1 MFKRTIRKIVA
12 QRLQEYPAVAIL
24 GPRQCGKTTLAKTFA
39 SRYFDL
45 EQEADQLRLDI
56 EWESIAQSDELTI
69 LDEAQEEPGIFARL
83 RGAIDEDRK
92 RNGRFLLS
100 GSVSPSLTK
109 HVSESLAGR
118 IALVELSPLNLMEI
132 ESKHENR
139 LWLKGGYPDGG
150 VIKPSA
156 FGDWQ
161 RNYLELLAQRDLPR
175 WGLPARPA
183 VTLKLMKMLAAL
195 HGNLTNTA
203 QLAGSMGL
211 DAKTINS
218 YLDFLEGAYLIRR
231 LPPYSANIKKRLVKS
246 PKMYW
251 RDSGLLH
258 ALLNIAAKEQLQNQP
273 WVGAS
278 WEGFVVEQIER
289 ELNAR
294 GIAHDLYH
302 FRTSDQYEID
312 LVVDFGAERWSLEIK
327 LTTNPN
333 SSDYA
338 RLCKTS
344 DLIGA
349 SKRFLISKA
358 TKPSLSKQGGMCSL
372 RDFLDLLQSI
382 K

>member
-1 MFKRTIRKIVA
+1 MIERRISKIVTE
-12 QRLQEYPAVAIL
+12 RLQEYPAVAIL
-24 GPRQCGKTTLAKTFA
+24 GPRQCGKTTLANTFA

-45 EQEADQLRLDI
+45 EQEPDQLRLDI
-56 EWESIAQSDELTI
+56 EWESIVQSSELTI
-69 LDEAQEEPGIFARL
+69 LDEAQEAPDVFARL
-83 RGAIDEDRK
+83 RGAIDKDRK

-118 IALVELSPLNLMEI
+118 IAIVELSPLGLMEI
-132 ESKHENR
+132 DSKNEDR
-139 LWLKGGYPDGG
+139 LWLTGGYPDGG
-150 VIKPSA
+150 IMKPSA
-156 FGDWQ
+156 FGNWQ
-161 RNYLELLAQRDLPR
+161 RNYLDLLVQRDLPR

-183 VTLKLMKMLAAL
+183 VTLRLMKMLTAL
-195 HGNLTNTA
+195 HGNLANTA
-203 QLAGSMGL
+203 QLASSMGL

-231 LPPYSANIKKRLVKS
+231 LPPYFANIKKRLVKS
-246 PKMYW
+246 PKMYC

-258 ALLNIAAKEQLQNQP
+258 ALLNISTKEQLQNQP

-278 WEGFVVEQIER
+278 WEGFVIEQIER
-289 ELNAR
+289 ELSAR

-312 LVVDFGAERWSLEIK
+312 LVIDFGAERWSLEIK

-333 SSDYA
+333 SNDYK

-349 SKRFLISKA
+349 DKRFLISKA
-358 TKPSLSKQGGMCSL
+358 SKPSLSGQGGMCSL
-372 RDFLDLLQSI
+372 KDFLPLLSNR
-382 K
+382 

>member
-1 MFKRTIRKIVA
+1 MIERRISKLVA
-12 QRLQEYPAVAIL
+12 ERLKEYPAVAIL
-24 GPRQCGKTTLAKTFA
+24 GPRQCGKTTLANTFA

-45 EQEADQLRLDI
+45 EQESDQLRLDI
-56 EWESIAQSDELTI
+56 EWESIAQSSELTI
-69 LDEAQEEPGIFARL
+69 LDEAQEAPDVFARM

-118 IALVELSPLNLMEI
+118 IALIELSPLGLMEI
-132 ESKHENR
+132 DSKNEDR
-139 LWLKGGYPDGG
+139 LWLAGGYPDGG
-150 VIKPSA
+150 IIKPSA
-156 FGDWQ
+156 FGNWQ

-175 WGLPARPA
+175 WGLPARPT
-183 VTLKLMKMLAAL
+183 VTLKLMKMLTAL

-203 QLAGSMGL
+203 QLASSMGL
-211 DAKTINS
+211 DAKTINT

-231 LPPYSANIKKRLVKS
+231 LPPYFANIKKRLVKS
-246 PKMYW
+246 PKTYW

-258 ALLNIAAKEQLQNQP
+258 ALLNISTKEQLRNQP

-278 WEGFVVEQIER
+278 WEGFVIEQIER

-312 LVVDFGAERWSLEIK
+312 LVIDFGAEKWSLEIK

-333 SSDYA
+333 PSDYK

-358 TKPSLSKQGGMCSL
+358 SKPSLSKQGGMCSL
-372 RDFLDLLQSI
+372 KDFLTLLSN
-382 K
+382 

>member
-1 MFKRTIRKIVA
+1 MLNRTIHSIVA
-12 QRLQEYPAVAIL
+12 QRLREYPAVAIL

-56 EWESIAQSDELTI
+56 EWESIAQSSELII
-69 LDEAQEEPGIFARL
+69 LDEAQEAPEVFARL

-109 HVSESLAGR
+109 QVSESLAGR
-118 IALVELSPLNLMEI
+118 IALVELSPLALSEI
-132 ESKHENR
+132 DSRHENR
-139 LWLKGGYPDGG
+139 LWLTGGYPDGG
-150 VIKPSA
+150 ILKPSA
-156 FGDWQ
+156 FGNWQ

-175 WGLPARPA
+175 WGLPARPM
-183 VTLKLMKMLAAL
+183 VTLRLMKMLAAL
-195 HGNLTNTA
+195 HGNLWNA
-203 QLAGSMGL
+203 SQLASSMGL

-231 LPPYSANIKKRLVKS
+231 LPPYYTNIKKRLVKS
-246 PKMYW
+246 PKTYW
-251 RDSGLLH
+251 RDTGLLH
-258 ALLNIAAKEQLQNQP
+258 ALLNISTIEQLQNQP
-273 WVGAS
+273 WVGTS
-278 WEGFVVEQIER
+278 WEGFVIEQIER

-294 GIAHDLYH
+294 GIAHTLYH

-312 LVVDFGAERWSLEIK
+312 LVIDFGAELWSLEIK
-327 LTTNPN
+327 LTTNP
-333 SSDYA
+333 SSNDYN

-358 TKPSLSKQGGMCSL
+358 SKPSLSKQGGMCAL
-372 RDFLDLLQSI
+372 KDFLELLRERR
-382 K
+382 

>member
-1 MFKRTIRKIVA
+1 MIERRISELVA
-12 QRLQEYPAVAIL
+12 ERLQDYPAVAIL
-24 GPRQCGKTTLAKTFA
+24 GPRQCGKTTLANTFA

-45 EQEADQLRLDI
+45 EQEPDQLRLDI
-56 EWESIAQSDELTI
+56 EWESIAQGSELTI
-69 LDEAQEEPGIFARL
+69 LDEAQEAPDVFARM
-83 RGAIDEDRK
+83 RGAIDKDRK

-100 GSVSPSLTK
+100 GSVSPSLSK

-118 IALVELSPLNLMEI
+118 IALVELSPLGLMEI
-132 ESKHENR
+132 DSKNEDR
-139 LWLKGGYPDGG
+139 LWLAGGYPDGG
-150 VIKPSA
+150 IIKPSA
-156 FGDWQ
+156 FGSWQ

-175 WGLPARPA
+175 WGLSARPT

-203 QLAGSMGL
+203 QLASSMGL

-231 LPPYSANIKKRLVKS
+231 LPPYFANIKKRLVKS

-258 ALLNIAAKEQLQNQP
+258 ALLNISTKEQLRNQP

-278 WEGFVVEQIER
+278 WEGFVIEQIER

-312 LVVDFGAERWSLEIK
+312 LVIDFGAEKWSLEIK

-333 SSDYA
+333 SSDYK

-349 SKRFLISKA
+349 SKHFLISKA
-358 TKPSLSKQGGMCSL
+358 SQPSLSRQGGMCSL
-372 RDFLDLLQSI
+372 KDFLTLLSNR
-382 K
+382 

>member
-1 MFKRTIRKIVA
+1 MVK
-12 QRLQEYPAVAIL
+12 
-24 GPRQCGKTTLAKTFA
+24 
-39 SRYFDL
+39 
-45 EQEADQLRLDI
+45 
-56 EWESIAQSDELTI
+56 
-69 LDEAQEEPGIFARL
+69 
-83 RGAIDEDRK
+83 
-92 RNGRFLLS
+92 
-100 GSVSPSLTK
+100 
-109 HVSESLAGR
+109 
-118 IALVELSPLNLMEI
+118 
-132 ESKHENR
+132 
-139 LWLKGGYPDGG
+139 KGGYPDGG

-161 RNYLELLAQRDLPR
+161 RNYLELLAQRDLPALGAPR
-175 WGLPARPA
+175 SPGCYLKTHEDVGSASWQFDEYGSTGRQHGARCE
-183 VTLKLMKMLAAL
+183 
-195 HGNLTNTA
+195 
-203 QLAGSMGL
+203 
-211 DAKTINS
+211 TINS

-258 ALLNIAAKEQLQNQP
+258 ALLNIATKEQLQNQP

-372 RDFLDLLQSI
+372 RDFLDLLNP
-382 K
+382 